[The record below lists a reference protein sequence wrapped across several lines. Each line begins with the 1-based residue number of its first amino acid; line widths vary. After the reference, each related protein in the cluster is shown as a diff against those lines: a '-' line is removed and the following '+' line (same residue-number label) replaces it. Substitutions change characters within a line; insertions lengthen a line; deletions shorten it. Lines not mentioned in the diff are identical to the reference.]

1 LLPDVA
7 ETTGNYAELLAA
19 ERCDM
24 PRDVYQRW
32 QDSSKSFAPKSL
44 QAHLARGLA
53 LTHGDWLLATRARVS
68 LRERWNALFNEFDVL
83 LCPVAPRTAFPH
95 DHSVPKEQR
104 KIDVDGKP
112 IAYFDQIAWSGIATL
127 NGLPATAAPLERSEG
142 GLPMG
147 VQIIGPLLEDRTPI
161 KFAGLNRAGIRW
173 FRAASETRVTQINSS
188 GLGAFTK
195 STDRR

>member
-1 LLPDVA
+1 LLPDIA

-19 ERCDM
+19 ERSGDM
-24 PRDVYQRW
+24 PIDDYQRW
-32 QDSSKSFAPKSL
+32 QDFSKSFAPSSF

-53 LTHGDWLLATRARVS
+53 LTHGDWISATRLRVS

-83 LCPVAPRTAFPH
+83 LCPAAPRTAFSH

-112 IAYFDQIAWSGIATL
+112 IAYSDQIAWSGIATL
-127 NGLPATAAPLERSEG
+127 NGLPATAAPLERSEA

-161 KFAGLNRAGIRW
+161 KFAGLIEREFGGFAPPPKP
-173 FRAASETRVTQINSS
+173 
-188 GLGAFTK
+188 L
-195 STDRR
+195 